1 MLPTLQ
7 LDLLNLIYLPLMV
20 ITIRDLITNWHSIW
34 DSHLTSRDRFILQK
48 VVIFLIMPIVVYCH
62 EMGHALSIEYF
73 GGKVAEFHFGLFW
86 GFVVPQ
92 GTFTADQTVITY
104 LAGNAVQIAIG
115 LLAGLIALFV
125 SSPPVVA
132 MLVYLALWSV
142 GGTVVIYALM
152 SATGFY
158 GDWIAIYTAPT
169 PILKTIIGAAHV
181 ALVALV
187 FYCLYGSTPRLW
199 FAMRTKP
206 HWAQRIGMLALR
218 AQTDP
223 EPINYLAV
231 AWCYAEANLFAQA
244 DQWLKKALQIGAPK
258 EAVQLLSAY
267 IVLNKGQLKEAA
279 KIYEQIGGNEGALTA
294 TRVKAYLGLADSYV
308 RQNNFDKAI
317 ETYTKAIA
325 LDNTLGDA
333 RLYKLLLLK
342 QTGKKLES
350 EKELLDLKEMPDG
363 QCHWIDP
370 ALDDYYQKTLKDTG
384 Q

>member
-1 MLPTLQ
+1 MILPTLQ

-20 ITIRDLITNWHSIW
+20 ITIKDLITNWHSVW
-34 DSHLTSRDRFILQK
+34 DNHLTSKDRFILQK
-48 VVIFLIMPIVVYCH
+48 VVIFLLMPFVVYCH
-62 EMGHALSIEYF
+62 EMGHAFSIESF

-86 GFVVPQ
+86 GFVVPV
-92 GTFTADQTVITY
+92 GNFTPDQTVLTY

-115 LLAGLIALFV
+115 LLAGVIALFV
-125 SSPPVVA
+125 TSPPVVA

-169 PILKTIIGAAHV
+169 PVLKTMIAAAHI

-187 FYCLYGSTPRLW
+187 FYCLYGATPRLW

-206 HWAQRIGMLALR
+206 QWSQRIGLLTLN

-223 EPINYLAV
+223 QPKNYLAI
-231 AWCYAEANLFAQA
+231 AWCYAEANLFSQSEK
-244 DQWLKKALQIGAPK
+244 WLKKAMQIGASK
-258 EAVQLLSAY
+258 VDAQLLSAY
-267 IVLNKGQLKEAA
+267 IVLNKGQIQDAA
-279 KIYEQIGGNEGALTA
+279 KIYEQAGSDEQAPVEM
-294 TRVKAYLGLADSYV
+294 RVKAYLGLADCFV

-317 ETYTKAIA
+317 ETYTRAIA
-325 LDNTLGDA
+325 LDQNLGDA

-350 EKELLDLKEMPDG
+350 EKELLDLKDIPDV
-363 QCHWIDP
+363 QCHWIDS
-370 ALDDYYQKTLKDTG
+370 ALDDYYQKTLKNT
-384 Q
+384 